1 MSVMRKGWRLMDNK
15 TLMRIAKALERL
27 IKLVEDDIKGVHY
40 KKKKPKKK
48 KHIDL
53 LDGEGYQVRTI

>member
-1 MSVMRKGWRLMDNK
+1 MRDMLRGWLLMDNK

-40 KKKKPKKK
+40 KKK
-48 KHIDL
+48 
-53 LDGEGYQVRTI
+53 